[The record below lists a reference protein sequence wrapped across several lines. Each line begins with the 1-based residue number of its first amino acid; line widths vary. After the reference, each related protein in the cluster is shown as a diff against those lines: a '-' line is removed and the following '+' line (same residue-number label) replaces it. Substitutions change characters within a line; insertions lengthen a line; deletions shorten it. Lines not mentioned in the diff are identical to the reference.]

1 MRTYFVVNRFLAFNM
16 ANIRCSIEDS
26 IARFEPVL
34 EAARSQ
40 NIPVRGYVSCIAGCP
55 YQGYVDPDKV
65 REVTQ
70 ILLDKGINNSRSN
83 CKLFIYFVIQDVT
96 KYH

>member
-1 MRTYFVVNRFLAFNM
+1 MLSNRHRLALVSGSLIFSSILAFNM

-70 ILLDKGINNSRSN
+70 ILLDKGIS
-83 CKLFIYFVIQDVT
+83 F
-96 KYH
+96 

>member
-1 MRTYFVVNRFLAFNM
+1 MRLTDFAVNRFLAFNM

-83 CKLFIYFVIQDVT
+83 CLFIL
-96 KYH
+96 

>member
-70 ILLDKGINNSRSN
+70 ILLDKGIYNSRSN
-83 CKLFIYFVIQDVT
+83 CLFIL
-96 KYH
+96 